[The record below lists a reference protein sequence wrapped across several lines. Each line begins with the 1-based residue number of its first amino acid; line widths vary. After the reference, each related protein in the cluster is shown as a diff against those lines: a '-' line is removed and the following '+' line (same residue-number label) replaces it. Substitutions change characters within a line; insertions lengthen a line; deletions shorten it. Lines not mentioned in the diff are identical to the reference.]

1 MIQQN
6 IKNFCYNFLYLIWLR
21 ESNHNVSGQSVLMF
35 VHVSR
40 PKTDHFIRASNHQVQ
55 CKNAKDPIYDSN
67 KTTIFLGK
75 K

>member
-6 IKNFCYNFLYLIWLR
+6 IKNFYYNFLYLIWLR
-21 ESNHNVSGQSVLMF
+21 ESNHNVLGQSVLMF

-55 CKNAKDPIYDSN
+55 CKNAKDPFMIATKLQY
-67 KTTIFLGK
+67 F
-75 K
+75 